1 MNFGSFLRSTGMG
14 TAVGNSRPK
23 LKQARLLRR
32 MPSRWIEVLAARIAG
47 PGKTGPAPSP
57 VERLGWARRFWK
69 QQVGDSGIKG
79 REISKAKPSL
89 PSMSHLSWALRLWV
103 QRLGVSGAVGLGLL
117 AFAAMF
123 YLSAVLTLEAEQA
136 QILEELESSLTH
148 VRKAGGAPTV
158 APRTPSEQLAD
169 FYAIFPP
176 VDQAPETLRKINQLA
191 EKQHLV
197 LQAGNY
203 HVIDDHTGRLIRYE
217 ASLPLVGSYP
227 NVRQFLRTVLAEIP
241 SAALEK
247 VNVEKNMMGGA
258 QAKTTV
264 SFTLFMRRD
273 S

>member
-14 TAVGNSRPK
+14 TAVGNSTPK
-23 LKQARLLRR
+23 PKRIRLLRR
-32 MPSRWIEVLAARIAG
+32 MPSQWIEVLVARVAG
-47 PGKTGPAPSP
+47 RKKIMRDVPP
-57 VERLGWARRFWK
+57 VEQPGWASRLWK
-69 QQVGDSGIKG
+69 QRLGDSGIKG
-79 REISKAKPSL
+79 MQISKAKPSL
-89 PSMSHLSWALRLWV
+89 PSVGHLSWALRLWV

-136 QILEELESSLTH
+136 QIIEELESSLTH

-158 APRTPSEQLAD
+158 APRTPSEQLSD

-247 VNVEKNMMGGA
+247 VNVEKNMTGGA